1 MRLTK
6 VQRSFED
13 FPTSTANTKI
23 CFCTVVSVQVKHVT
37 FEQALLRQFN
47 CSHKLWI
54 SCVTISSTETYF
66 VSQRSIFV
74 AFECPW
80 VKTRLQQIDIGWEQI
95 ASTYKCVHLY

>member
-1 MRLTK
+1 
-6 VQRSFED
+6 
-13 FPTSTANTKI
+13 
-23 CFCTVVSVQVKHVT
+23 
-37 FEQALLRQFN
+37 
-47 CSHKLWI
+47 
-54 SCVTISSTETYF
+54 VTISSTETYF